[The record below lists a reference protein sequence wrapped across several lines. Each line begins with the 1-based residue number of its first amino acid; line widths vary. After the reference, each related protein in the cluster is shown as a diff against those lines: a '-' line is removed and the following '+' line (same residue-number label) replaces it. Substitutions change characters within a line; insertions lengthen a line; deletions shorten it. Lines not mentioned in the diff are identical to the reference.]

1 MTTLPRERERVV
13 REGWTPAAAGEPE
26 LPASR
31 AVLVTAQAG
40 ELITR
45 GAVAGL
51 TAGTGFLLGNMG
63 FATTQGKPAEAPL
76 MDIST
81 VFHGTSKPAA
91 MTPTPDM
98 VATGLV
104 THLGLSILFG
114 ISFALLVAAFAR
126 MLRNPLVLALAGV
139 LYGLALYV
147 VNFQIFGNTLF
158 PWFTN
163 PAGPNQGFEVGIHA
177 AFGLM
182 LAPFFL
188 GMAWQ
193 FARRR
198 DRQTV

>member
-1 MTTLPRERERVV
+1 MRFGRMDLQ
-13 REGWTPAAAGEPE
+13 
-26 LPASR
+26 L
-31 AVLVTAQAG
+31 G
-40 ELITR
+40 ELVAR

-51 TAGTGFLLGNMG
+51 TAGFGFLLANMG

-81 VFHGTSKPAA
+81 VFHGTSKPAG

-104 THLGLSILFG
+104 THFGLSILFG
-114 ISFALLVAAFAR
+114 ISFALLVAALAR
-126 MLRNPLVLALAGV
+126 TLRNPLVLALAGV

-147 VNFQIFGNTLF
+147 VNFQIFGNTVF

-182 LAPFFL
+182 LVPFFL
-188 GMAWQ
+188 GAWRL
-193 FARRR
+193 ARR
-198 DRQTV
+198 QTS